1 MKYECSPLVVILTS
15 TRVVSACIVL
25 VSLQET
31 VTGVLVVET
40 ATGFITHDVVA
51 VTLVLLIVSVTDFC
65 KTQTKKHSFFILSL
79 QVEQ

>member
-40 ATGFITHDVVA
+40 ATGLVTHDVVA

-65 KTQTKKHSFFILSL
+65 KTQTKKYSF
-79 QVEQ
+79 